1 MIACTHCHADI
12 PASAGRVGFIDGGNL
27 CLACHR
33 AEIEALLRG
42 ADLDREEMG
51 KLRRRI
57 EDVLRKNPGVLM
69 SIAVLLAS
77 DGFVNID
84 DLV

>member
-1 MIACTHCHADI
+1 MAACVHCHADL
-12 PASAGRVGFIDGGNL
+12 PQSAGRMGLDGEKL
-27 CLACHR
+27 CLECHR

-51 KLRRRI
+51 KIRRRI

>member
-27 CLACHR
+27 CHACHR

-42 ADLDREEMG
+42 ADLDREETG

-57 EDVLRKNPGVLM
+57 EDVLRKNPGVLLQV
-69 SIAVLLAS
+69 AVLLAA
-77 DGFVNID
+77 DGSVNID